1 MLSHIDE
8 LRILMAKYQFDIL
21 AINET
26 KLDQSV
32 DSGLVSINQYTLV
45 RLDRNI
51 NGGGVA
57 LYIKNHIN
65 YKLRGDIVPTNLEMM
80 TIEISKPKLRPII
93 IATWYRPPQSP
104 VSAFSEFENFLK
116 AVDAEGK
123 ETLIVGDINCDIAE
137 TSIDPLCSSTK
148 FLYDAYQFSQ
158 LITDYT
164 RVTDRSKTLI
174 DHLLSNEPQNI
185 VDSGVIKIC
194 ISDHYLI
201 YGIRKFQTIKSEPKY
216 IESRRMKNFD
226 AQLFV
231 SDLQNAPWGLINE
244 CNDTNEMVSIWE
256 KIFTDI
262 LDIHAPL
269 RKQRVKNKASPWL
282 TSEIKKLMHKRDYLK
297 KKSISNKSKATFE
310 AYKRVR
316 NKINAEIKRAKVNYL
331 NKEIDNDNQNSW
343 HTWRAINTLLGRKSK
358 VTGVRELNVDE
369 NTITDPHTISET
381 FNNHFSTVGFKISN
395 SVPYTTTPPET
406 FVKQSD
412 TSFEFSTV
420 APSVIENMLSRLS
433 VRKASGL
440 DKISADILR
449 HAAPVISGPL
459 SIIFNQSIQ
468 TSVFPDRWKN
478 AKVFPVHKGNAK
490 DDPNNY
496 RPISVLPVVAKVFE
510 KLIYDQV
517 YYYLNENNILS
528 QFQSG
533 FRSGNST
540 VTALLQATENW
551 YKNIDCGY
559 INGVVL
565 VDLSKAFDTVDHTIL
580 LKKLGMYGINN
591 TPLDWFK
598 SYLDDR
604 QQCCMVNGIQ
614 SEFKPITTGVPQG
627 SILGPLLFLLYIN
640 DLPNCLTST
649 TPGMYADDT
658 QITASA
664 ETINEL
670 ENILNFDLKNL
681 HTWLCANK
689 LSANCTK
696 TEFIAI
702 ASNYRLNQFT
712 NEPKIELNNE
722 AIKRVKKSK
731 LLGVMV
737 DDKLLWDAHINEIIV
752 PKVLKG
758 LRMLRQLRDL
768 LSLRNLIEVYNALVS
783 PHFDYCSLIWGNCG
797 TVLKNKLQK
806 LQNRAARI
814 ITRSG
819 YEIRSTSILSL
830 LNWSNLESKMTQTK
844 ANMMFKIVNGAAPNH
859 LQEMFSFVNESHSY
873 NLRNSDVNLKIPLPR
888 TEYLKRSL
896 AYSGPVLWN
905 NLPSSVK
912 SAPTLNIFR
921 NLMT

>member
-1 MLSHIDE
+1 M
-8 LRILMAKYQFDIL
+8 
-21 AINET
+21 
-26 KLDQSV
+26 
-32 DSGLVSINQYTLV
+32 
-45 RLDRNI
+45 DRNI
-51 NGGGVA
+51 YGGGVA
-57 LYIKNHIN
+57 LYIKDHIN
-65 YKLRGDIVPTNLEMM
+65 YKLRGDIMPVNLEMLA
-80 TIEISKPKLRPII
+80 IEISKPKFRPII

-104 VSAFSEFENFLK
+104 VSAFSEFEDFLK

-123 ETLIVGDINCDIAE
+123 ETMIVGDINCDIAE
-137 TSIDPLCSSTK
+137 SAIDPLCAPTK

-185 VDSGVIKIC
+185 VDAGVIKTC

-201 YGIRKFQTIKSEPKY
+201 YGVRKFQTIKSEPKY
-216 IESRRMKNFD
+216 VESRNMKNFD
-226 AQLFV
+226 SQSFV
-231 SDLQNAPWGLINE
+231 SDLQNAQWGLLSQ
-244 CNDTNEMVSIWE
+244 CNDTNEMVFVWE
-256 KIFTDI
+256 KLFTDI
-262 LDIHAPL
+262 LDVHAPL
-269 RKQRVKNKASPWL
+269 RKKRVKNKASPWL
-282 TSEIKKLMHKRDYLK
+282 TPEIKKLMYKRDFLK
-297 KKSISNKSKATFE
+297 KKSISNKSRSTFE

-316 NKINAEIKRAKVNYL
+316 NQINTAIKKAKVNYL
-331 NKEIDNDNQNSW
+331 TNEIDYDSQSSW

-358 VTGVRELNVDE
+358 VTGVKELNVEE
-369 NTITDPHTISET
+369 NIVTDPRIISDT
-381 FNNHFSTVGFKISN
+381 FNVHFSTVGSKISG
-395 SVPYTTTPPET
+395 SVPHTTTLPET

-412 TSFEFSTV
+412 STFQFSTI
-420 APSVIENMLSRLS
+420 APSMIQHMLSRLCI
-433 VRKASGL
+433 RKASGL
-440 DKISADILR
+440 DKISAEILR
-449 HAAPVISGPL
+449 LAAPVISGPL

-468 TSVFPDRWKN
+468 TGIFPDKWKN

-510 KLIYDQV
+510 KLVYDQV
-517 YYYLNENNILS
+517 YHYLNENNILS

-533 FRSGNST
+533 FRSANST

-580 LKKLGMYGINN
+580 LKKLNMYGFNN
-591 TPLDWFK
+591 IPLDWFK

-604 QQCCMVNGIQ
+604 QQCCMANGIQ
-614 SEFKPITTGVPQG
+614 SDFKPITTGVPQG

-664 ETINEL
+664 ETVNEV
-670 ENILNFDLKNL
+670 ENTLNSDLKNL

-689 LSANCTK
+689 LSVNSTK
-696 TEFIAI
+696 TEFIII
-702 ASNYRLNQFT
+702 ASNYRLNQFIT
-712 NEPKIELNNE
+712 DPKVELNNE
-722 AIKRVKKSK
+722 AIKRVTKSK

-737 DDKLLWDAHINEIIV
+737 DDKLLWDAHVNEIII

-768 LSLRNLIEVYNALVS
+768 LPLPNLIQVYNALVS
-783 PHFDYCSLIWGNCG
+783 PHFDYCCLIWGNCG

-819 YEIRSTSILSL
+819 YEIRSATILNS
-830 LNWSNLESKMTQTK
+830 LNWCSLETNRNQTK
-844 ANMMFKIVNGAAPNH
+844 ATMMYKIVNGEAPTH
-859 LQEMFSFVNESHSY
+859 LQQLFSFVNDTHGY
-873 NLRNSDVNLKIPLPR
+873 NLRNSDINLKIPLPH
-888 TEYLKRSL
+888 TDYSKRSL

-905 NLPSSVK
+905 NLPSSIK
-912 SAPTLNIFR
+912 TTSSFNIFK
-921 NLMT
+921 NLISSYNLDM